1 MTRLFAI
8 ALAFAIA
15 MFAGDTVR
23 PGLEPLETSYYI
35 DNEIEEKL
43 VEALK
48 QPLLEGLDVEA
59 ALQDWFDGRLLHTQ
73 NKEKEAEELWQKA
86 LGKLKDLKQL
96 PIPEWKPI
104 PEAKFTMLQKFKL
117 PQYPDVLLVVVQWE
131 VDKLKQYGILMVP
144 VNTPKGAEY
153 PLILYC
159 HGAAAGI
166 PLSYFYGWL
175 ADLAMQGYVVIGPAM
190 RGEPLFQS
198 PIKIN
203 GEILSCEG
211 EIENLDGEVNDCL
224 SMINAAWKLPFVR
237 KNEFAMVGHS
247 FGSGAGLLAAARA
260 NEYAK
265 AVVSYDA
272 WLVNPQ
278 RYYWD
283 RMARRANNWLS
294 WADFCNQPVKNQLQ
308 GLMTRSIVHNAHK
321 LKCPLLFF
329 IGGAYEGSVFHQSH
343 DDLHKNLKKHN
354 IPYTYEIIEG
364 GGHNFVLYTEYEESK
379 KAFKIQTE
387 FLKKHYPP
395 YKPDAER

>member
-1 MTRLFAI
+1 
-8 ALAFAIA
+8 
-15 MFAGDTVR
+15 
-23 PGLEPLETSYYI
+23 
-35 DNEIEEKL
+35 
-43 VEALK
+43 
-48 QPLLEGLDVEA
+48 
-59 ALQDWFDGRLLHTQ
+59 
-73 NKEKEAEELWQKA
+73 
-86 LGKLKDLKQL
+86 
-96 PIPEWKPI
+96 
-104 PEAKFTMLQKFKL
+104 
-117 PQYPDVLLVVVQWE
+117 
-131 VDKLKQYGILMVP
+131 MVP

-159 HGAAAGI
+159 HGASRSI

-175 ADLAMQGYVVIGPAM
+175 ADLVCRDTSSSV
-190 RGEPLFQS
+190 PLCVASRFSGVHQDQW
-198 PIKIN
+198 
-203 GEILSCEG
+203 EILSCEG

-321 LKCPLLFF
+321 LKCPPLFF
-329 IGGAYEGSVFHQSH
+329 IGGAYEGVFHQSH
-343 DDLHKNLKKHN
+343 DDLHKNLKNTTSHTHTKSSKAADTTSSS
-354 IPYTYEIIEG
+354 IPNTRI
-364 GGHNFVLYTEYEESK
+364 K